1 MSTGK
6 LTGHLG
12 PVLCLTVDQLGNGQD
27 MVLTGSKDHTLKMFE
42 VTEGVQGSIVS
53 CHNFDPP
60 HQEGIVSLAVQGDSL
75 YSSSRDYCIKKWD
88 LSRKRL
94 VQVRHTGP

>member
-94 VQVRHTGP
+94 VQVGPIGH